1 MRGGCL
7 GLGHSGGNAVQ
18 LIVRLRSVRRSIQEP
33 DIQLRLPSAASRPC
47 TNPLRG
53 IGVVCGADPAPEP
66 LTDEAS
72 KVGALP
78 QTPPGAEPLDLNTYA
93 RFR

>member
-1 MRGGCL
+1 MNERL
-7 GLGHSGGNAVQ
+7 LVAVA
-18 LIVRLRSVRRSIQEP
+18 RSKKAVP
-33 DIQLRLPSAASRPC
+33 DSASLRPC

-53 IGVVCGADPAPEP
+53 IGVVCGTYPAPEP

-78 QTPPGAEPLDLNTYA
+78 QTPPGAEHLDLNTYA

>member
-1 MRGGCL
+1 MHER
-7 GLGHSGGNAVQ
+7 
-18 LIVRLRSVRRSIQEP
+18 LIVAVGTRKRPFRIRSIG
-33 DIQLRLPSAASRPC
+33 AALRPC

-53 IGVVCGADPAPEP
+53 IGVVCGAYPAPEP

>member
-1 MRGGCL
+1 METGRNERVA
-7 GLGHSGGNAVQ
+7 SM
-18 LIVRLRSVRRSIQEP
+18 
-33 DIQLRLPSAASRPC
+33 SALRPC

-53 IGVVCGADPAPEP
+53 IGVVCGAYPASEP

>member
-1 MRGGCL
+1 MMAKGR
-7 GLGHSGGNAVQ
+7 
-18 LIVRLRSVRRSIQEP
+18 RRSALIAP
-33 DIQLRLPSAASRPC
+33 GSALRPR

-53 IGVVCGADPAPEP
+53 IGVVCGAYPASEP

>member
-1 MRGGCL
+1 M
-7 GLGHSGGNAVQ
+7 
-18 LIVRLRSVRRSIQEP
+18 
-33 DIQLRLPSAASRPC
+33 RPC

-53 IGVVCGADPAPEP
+53 IGVVCGAYPAPEP